1 MELGNRTHTY
11 LSPIIS
17 TYRHTFCKQLE
28 SLNKV
33 AWGIGD
39 MFYRELHDCKYN
51 LFLLVA
57 NKDIQGFLDYF
68 RSSSYYTDDYKYD
81 DKHHILVI
89 QISKR
94 FYKAYDNFLK
104 SQYSEMYELKE
115 VRTLVKQFIGGKPN
129 PTFYILVKDDRY
141 EKVFRNILIE
151 TFNLDKD
158 FKIDVSD
165 REWDFPIKLQEE
177 VFNYE
182 QGNISSGSSSN
193 RSSITS

>member
-11 LSPIIS
+11 LSPIIQ
-17 TYRHTFCKQLE
+17 TYRHTFCKQIE

-39 MFYRELHDCKYN
+39 EFYRDLHDCKYN
-51 LFLLVA
+51 LFLLIT
-57 NKDIQGFLDYF
+57 NKDIQEFLDYF
-68 RSSSYYTDDYKYD
+68 RKSPYYTDDYKFD

-89 QISKR
+89 QISKK

-115 VRTLVKQFIGGKPN
+115 VRSMVKQFIGGKPN

-151 TFNLDKD
+151 TFNLEKD

-165 REWDFPIKLQEE
+165 REWDFPIKLSEE
-177 VFNYE
+177 IFNYG
-182 QGNISSGSSSN
+182 QGSLPS
-193 RSSITS
+193 